1 MCADVAIVGT
11 LNFPDLM
18 NKKFLL
24 MLLVFTLLTLG
35 GAAWQ
40 AREAASLDAR
50 LTQIDRQAQLRRLV
64 ELSLPRVQAEMDFL
78 LTQERSKLGDS
89 PLLGATYEMPEGG
102 KADWNCGFFFLS
114 PAGLMVPEGEE
125 AFGQLLNSAT
135 PVIDTIRRKAFN
147 PAAPVYD
154 VSKPTAYDP
163 RTQLPVFGVFDAIDP
178 DFEHPMELKG
188 VPGPFFAWHYKDNL
202 VYMRCVP
209 TTHGSAAEGFII
221 DSRKLAE
228 HLLPL
233 VEPGLKAPEIGL
245 IHGSERANLA
255 PLPLVLRSG
264 NEVDL
269 PDTAARRDAI
279 GGMVLSSWWT
289 ALCSIVILF
298 ALLAFYAR
306 LERRRSDFVSAV
318 THELRT
324 PLTSFQLMTEMLHHK
339 LVPAEKVEEY
349 HKTLYAESRR
359 LSHLVENVLAFAR
372 LTRGKARGRLDSGPC
387 RELLRAQFDKV
398 ADRLRAEGFR
408 VTVTQDKHTDLIA
421 LKTDLI
427 SLEQILTNLADN
439 AVKYA
444 KTAPK
449 PAVTLSVVR
458 KHDSL
463 AIRFADNGPGV
474 AQDVSA
480 ASLFRPFSRS
490 ARSDKGGH
498 SGVGLGLALSRD
510 IARSIGGE
518 LSLEKSDANGCT
530 FLLTLPL

>member
-1 MCADVAIVGT
+1 
-11 LNFPDLM
+11 M
-18 NKKFLL
+18 NKKL
-24 MLLVFTLLTLG
+24 LLVLALFTMLTLG

-40 AREAASLDAR
+40 AHESASLEAR
-50 LTQIDRQAQLRRLV
+50 LTQIDKQAQLTRLT

-78 LTQERSKLGDS
+78 LMQERAKLGDF

-114 PAGLMVPEGEE
+114 PAGLMVPPGEE

-154 VSKPTAYDP
+154 ISKPEKNYDP
-163 RTQLPVFGVFDAIDP
+163 RSQLPVFGVYEAIDP

-188 VPGPFFAWHYKDNL
+188 APGPFFAWHYKDNL

-209 TTHGSAAEGFII
+209 TTYGSAAEGFII
-221 DSRKLAE
+221 DTQKLAA

-233 VEPGLKAPEIGL
+233 VEPRLKAPAITFAADK
-245 IHGSERANLA
+245 ERANLA
-255 PLPLVLRSG
+255 PLPLVLRPG
-264 NEVDL
+264 DEVEL
-269 PDTAARRDAI
+269 PDTAARREAI
-279 GGMVLSSWWT
+279 SGMVISSWLVSLGT
-289 ALCSIVILF
+289 IVILF
-298 ALLAFYAR
+298 TLLAFYAR

-324 PLTSFQLMTEMLHHK
+324 PLTSFQLMTEMLKNK
-339 LVPAEKVEEY
+339 LVAPEKVEEY
-349 HKTLYAESRR
+349 HATLYDESRR

-372 LTRGKARGRLDSGPC
+372 LTRGKVRGRMDNGPC
-387 RELLRAQFDKV
+387 RELLGAQFEKA
-398 ADRLRAEGFR
+398 ADRLRAAGFR
-408 VTVTQDKHTDLIA
+408 VTITQDKHTDLIA

-444 KTAPK
+444 KTADK
-449 PAVTLSVVR
+449 PAVNLSVVR

-463 AIRFADNGPGV
+463 AIRFSDNGPGL
-474 AQDVSA
+474 ATDVSK

-490 ARSDKGGH
+490 AHSDKGRKP
-498 SGVGLGLALSRD
+498 GVGLGLALSRD
-510 IARSIGGE
+510 IARSIGGD
-518 LSLEKSDANGCT
+518 LALEKSDERGTT

>member
-1 MCADVAIVGT
+1 
-11 LNFPDLM
+11 M

-24 MLLVFTLLTLG
+24 MLLFFTLLTLG

-40 AREAASLDAR
+40 AREAASLEAR
-50 LTQIDRQAQLRRLV
+50 LTQIDKQAQLTRLV
-64 ELSLPRVQAEMDFL
+64 ELSLPRVLAELDYQ
-78 LTQERSKLGDS
+78 LTQERSKLGDA
-89 PLLGATYEMPEGG
+89 PILGASYEMPEGG

-125 AFGQLLNSAT
+125 NFAQLLNSAT

-188 VPGPFFAWHYKDNL
+188 TPGPFFAWHYKDNL

-209 TTHGSAAEGFII
+209 TTYGSAAEGFII
-221 DSRKLAE
+221 DASKLAV

-233 VEPGLKAPEIGL
+233 AEPGLKAPAVDFAREG
-245 IHGSERANLA
+245 ERANLS

-264 NEVDL
+264 NEVEL
-269 PDTAARRDAI
+269 PDTAARREAVS
-279 GGMVLSSWWT
+279 GMVQASWLVAGGT
-289 ALCSIVILF
+289 IVILF

-324 PLTSFQLMTEMLHHK
+324 PLTSFRLMTEMLHHK

-349 HKTLYAESRR
+349 HATLFTESQR

-372 LTRGKARGRLDSGPC
+372 LTRGKVRGRTDSGPC
-387 RELLRAQFDKV
+387 RELLAELFTKV
-398 ADRLRAEGFR
+398 SDRLRAAGFR

-444 KTAPK
+444 RTAEK
-449 PAVTLSVVR
+449 PAITLSVLR

-463 AIRFADNGPGV
+463 AIRFADNGPGL
-474 AQDVSA
+474 AADVSRS
-480 ASLFRPFSRS
+480 SLFRPFSRS
-490 ARSDKGGH
+490 AASDKARH
-498 SGVGLGLALSRD
+498 PGVGLGLALSRD
-510 IARSIGGE
+510 LARSIGGE
-518 LSLEKSDANGCT
+518 LALEKSDAQGT
-530 FLLTLPL
+530 SFLLTLPL